1 MAYILAID
9 SGNSFIKWGLYAD
22 NRWIEKG
29 KVFYREVAALKEEFS
44 NLPEPTMI
52 VISHVAR
59 AITRDQLD
67 ILVSVWSAQT
77 YWVVAQAFQCNVSN
91 GYSNPAQ
98 LGSDRWA
105 ALIAAWE
112 IRHRACLVIN
122 VGTAMTV
129 DALSDSGRF
138 LGGIIVPGAYLMRSS
153 LLSGTQLIESE
164 SGICRDFPR
173 NTHDAIQSGVIQC
186 LVGAIER
193 MYDLLSSQSDRSNIG
208 SCIISGG
215 GASELMP
222 FIRIPVKIIDDL
234 VLEGL
239 AIIAHDLRL
248 NKKALF

>member
-1 MAYILAID
+1 MSYILVID

-22 NRWIEKG
+22 NRWIKKG
-29 KVFYREVAALKEEFS
+29 KVFYREVATLKEEFL
-44 NLPEPTMI
+44 NLPEPAMI

-67 ILVSVWSAQT
+67 ILISIWSTET
-77 YWVVAQAFQCNVSN
+77 YWIVAQAFQCNVSN
-91 GYSNPAQ
+91 SYSNPAQ

-122 VGTAMTV
+122 AGTAMTI
-129 DALSDSGRF
+129 DALSDSGEF
-138 LGGIIVPGAYLMRSS
+138 LGGIIIPGARLMRSS

-164 SGICRDFPR
+164 SGTYRDFPR
-173 NTHDAIQSGVIQC
+173 NTNDAIQSGVIQC
-186 LVGAIER
+186 LVGAIEQ
-193 MYDLLSSQSDRSNIG
+193 MHTLLSLQLDHPIE

-215 GASELMP
+215 GSSELIP
-222 FIRIPVKIIDDL
+222 FIKIPVKVIDNL

-239 AIIAHDLRL
+239 AIIARDLRL
-248 NKKALF
+248 NNKSFF

>member
-1 MAYILAID
+1 MSYILAID

-22 NRWIEKG
+22 DRWIKKG
-29 KVFYREVAALKEEFS
+29 KVFYREVATLEEEFS
-44 NLPEPTMI
+44 DLPEPTMI

-67 ILVSVWSAQT
+67 ILISIWST
-77 YWVVAQAFQCNVSN
+77 ETHWIVAQAFQCSVSN
-91 GYSNPAQ
+91 GYSNPEQ

-122 VGTAMTV
+122 VGTAMTI
-129 DALSDSGRF
+129 DALSDSGKF
-138 LGGIIVPGAYLMRSS
+138 LGGIIVPGVRLMLSS

-164 SGICRDFPR
+164 SGTCRDFPR
-173 NTHDAIQSGVIQC
+173 NTNDAIQSGVIQC

-193 MYDLLSSQSDRSNIG
+193 MHNLLSLQLDHPIE

-215 GASELMP
+215 GTSELIP
-222 FIRIPVKIIDDL
+222 FIKIPVKVIDNL

-239 AIIAHDLRL
+239 AIIANDLRL
-248 NKKALF
+248 NNKSFF